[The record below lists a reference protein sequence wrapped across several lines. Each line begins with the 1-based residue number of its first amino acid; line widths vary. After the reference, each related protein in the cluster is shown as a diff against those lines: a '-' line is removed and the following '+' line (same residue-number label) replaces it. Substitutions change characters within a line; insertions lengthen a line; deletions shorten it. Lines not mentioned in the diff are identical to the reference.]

1 MKIDSELQKLLPPLS
16 EKEFCI
22 LEADIKENGCR
33 DPVVVWGDVLIDGH
47 NRYAICTLHDIPFN
61 LDSMEFKDRDAA
73 KNWIDNNQLGR
84 RNLSVGQYTSVLGR
98 MYNRHKKAQ
107 GQRGAGKK
115 TGHRDQSF
123 LGTAE
128 SIAQEHG
135 VSEGTVRRAGRLVDS
150 IEKLKGVEP
159 DLEYTFTKGE
169 APSRKKIVAAA
180 AVVDRDPEAAK
191 ELLHDPTKK
200 RTGSGLDAAVKAI
213 NLLKRVPKDDPLRD
227 SGFKRV
233 ISWIKTNR

>member
-1 MKIDSELQKLLPPLS
+1 MEIDSEFQKLLPPLS

-33 DPVVVWGDVLIDGH
+33 DPVVVWGDILVDGH
-47 NRYAICTLHDIPFN
+47 NRYAICTLHGIPFN
-61 LDSMEFKDRDAA
+61 VSSMEFKDRDAA

-84 RNLSVGQYTSVLGR
+84 RNLNAGQYTSVLGR
-98 MYNRHKKAQ
+98 MYNRHKSSHGGDRKSS
-107 GQRGAGKK
+107 
-115 TGHRDQSF
+115 GHGDHLKSAI
-123 LGTAE
+123 AE

-150 IEKLKGVEP
+150 IEKLKVVEP
-159 DLEYTFTKGE
+159 DLEHTFTKGE
-169 APSRKKIVAAA
+169 APSRAKIVAAA
-180 AVVDRDPEAAK
+180 AVVDQDPEAAK

-200 RTGSGLDAAVKAI
+200 RTGRGLDAAVKAI